1 MPFICVVS
9 DFLRDKMSFYAT
21 TKQWLSNVI
30 ALVHVVFNCFLQ
42 RLGKSKTYYSKKEGF
57 GN

>member
-1 MPFICVVS
+1 
-9 DFLRDKMSFYAT
+9 MSFYAT

-42 RLGKSKTYYSKKEGF
+42 RLGEFLFSFYVANSAQILKNSWVICFSDQ
-57 GN
+57 